1 MQSMS
6 YPVDWLFVYPVE
18 CSLRKFRAALR
29 EYAAFWLG
37 WDGFPWYLTRT
48 LHRQMDGPGNDWD
61 YLHSFFC
68 IRGLACHTLLKGG
81 LANRHATM
89 ELLMEHEAQFPNILR
104 HFVMSEIYW
113 CLKFLKQE
121 RLEDCALMGA
131 ESEEARA
138 ALERKR
144 ASFREGIEHAVSEF
158 VRMLDV
164 VTERRDLDEW
174 FMNLRFGQWFGGV
187 SMPDA
192 VEVPVRM
199 IEDDGK
205 VYMGPDSRG
214 AAWFLRRSLPVPKIE
229 TCPVVGEEVSAPA
242 GIRCE
247 EAEPDE
253 EAVRRMANGALR
265 IAFAINGEKQG
276 RPPLHSEVLKL
287 YVIESMTVNAIAK
300 RCGCSHGT
308 VMNRKRE
315 LEERFGVPLEYF
327 RRHSGMF
334 GEAMKTAEDWRAR
347 KVRREE
353 LGR

>member
-1 MQSMS
+1 
-6 YPVDWLFVYPVE
+6 
-18 CSLRKFRAALR
+18 
-29 EYAAFWLG
+29 
-37 WDGFPWYLTRT
+37 
-48 LHRQMDGPGNDWD
+48 
-61 YLHSFFC
+61 
-68 IRGLACHTLLKGG
+68 
-81 LANRHATM
+81 
-89 ELLMEHEAQFPNILR
+89 
-104 HFVMSEIYW
+104 
-113 CLKFLKQE
+113 
-121 RLEDCALMGA
+121 
-131 ESEEARA
+131 
-138 ALERKR
+138 
-144 ASFREGIEHAVSEF
+144 
-158 VRMLDV
+158 
-164 VTERRDLDEW
+164 
-174 FMNLRFGQWFGGV
+174 
-187 SMPDA
+187 
-192 VEVPVRM
+192 VPVRM

-229 TCPVVGEEVSAPA
+229 TCPVAGEEGSAPA